1 MSIKDLFKK
10 AVDPKT
16 LTNRSQK
23 RKQTKIDRQMPKIEK
38 EIFAKVEIQ
47 RQKNA
52 RLKAIDARHQKVH
65 EQSIARK
72 KKLGNVK

>member
-1 MSIKDLFKK
+1 
-10 AVDPKT
+10 
-16 LTNRSQK
+16 
-23 RKQTKIDRQMPKIEK
+23 MPKIEK